1 MVLDK
6 IKDMLEKQLGID
18 KSKITEDSDII
29 KDIGADSLD
38 IVEFLMDAENEWGI
52 TIEEE
57 DGVGKI
63 QVSGPNKESI
73 DAAVSKIR
81 AIVAIPEVGEVY
93 DAKVISIMPYGCFVE
108 FMPGKEGLLHISEIA
123 WKRLETVEEAGI
135 KEGDTIQVKLLE
147 IDEKTGKFR
156 LSHRVLEEKP
166 EGWEERPA
174 RRPRREG
181 REGREGG
188 EGRPRRPQHRD

>member
-57 DGVGKI
+57 DVKNLHTIGDGVKYI
-63 QVSGPNKESI
+63 ESRI
-73 DAAVSKIR
+73 
-81 AIVAIPEVGEVY
+81 
-93 DAKVISIMPYGCFVE
+93 
-108 FMPGKEGLLHISEIA
+108 
-123 WKRLETVEEAGI
+123 
-135 KEGDTIQVKLLE
+135 
-147 IDEKTGKFR
+147 
-156 LSHRVLEEKP
+156 
-166 EGWEERPA
+166 
-174 RRPRREG
+174 
-181 REGREGG
+181 
-188 EGRPRRPQHRD
+188 

>member
-57 DGVGKI
+57 DVKNLHTVGDVVKYI
-63 QVSGPNKESI
+63 
-73 DAAVSKIR
+73 
-81 AIVAIPEVGEVY
+81 
-93 DAKVISIMPYGCFVE
+93 E
-108 FMPGKEGLLHISEIA
+108 FRI
-123 WKRLETVEEAGI
+123 
-135 KEGDTIQVKLLE
+135 
-147 IDEKTGKFR
+147 
-156 LSHRVLEEKP
+156 
-166 EGWEERPA
+166 
-174 RRPRREG
+174 
-181 REGREGG
+181 
-188 EGRPRRPQHRD
+188 

>member
-57 DGVGKI
+57 DVKNLHSIGDVVKYI
-63 QVSGPNKESI
+63 ESRI
-73 DAAVSKIR
+73 
-81 AIVAIPEVGEVY
+81 
-93 DAKVISIMPYGCFVE
+93 
-108 FMPGKEGLLHISEIA
+108 
-123 WKRLETVEEAGI
+123 
-135 KEGDTIQVKLLE
+135 
-147 IDEKTGKFR
+147 
-156 LSHRVLEEKP
+156 
-166 EGWEERPA
+166 
-174 RRPRREG
+174 
-181 REGREGG
+181 
-188 EGRPRRPQHRD
+188 